1 MKQAY
6 SLRLEEDTINEIKR
20 LAEERKVK
28 HTVLVRKLLRASLKK
43 MRQEAKASP
52 N

>member
-20 LAEERKVK
+20 LAEARKIK
-28 HTVLVRKLLRASLKK
+28 HTVLVRKLLRASLK
-43 MRQEAKASP
+43 RIQQETKAE
-52 N
+52 